1 MCVCVCVCV
10 CVRVRARACMC
21 VCARTLRIVSVY
33 GQEYALDKSLN
44 YRCLLIDCV
53 STDPD
58 HDAVRV
64 HLAECH
70 GGAAVSLHAQGLHH
84 RFPATEKRAQTDHE
98 LSLLQ
103 DGALGLHRH
112 VQ

>member
-1 MCVCVCVCV
+1 MC
-10 CVRVRARACMC
+10 AC
-21 VCARTLRIVSVY
+21 VCARVRVCLCARALPHDQNSLY
-33 GQEYALDKSLN
+33 GQDFVLDKYFN
-44 YRCLLIDCV
+44 YCYFLIDCV

-64 HLAECH
+64 HLAERH
-70 GGAAVSLHAQGLHH
+70 GGAAVSLHAQGVHH
-84 RFPATEKRAQTDHE
+84 RFSATEKRAQTDHE